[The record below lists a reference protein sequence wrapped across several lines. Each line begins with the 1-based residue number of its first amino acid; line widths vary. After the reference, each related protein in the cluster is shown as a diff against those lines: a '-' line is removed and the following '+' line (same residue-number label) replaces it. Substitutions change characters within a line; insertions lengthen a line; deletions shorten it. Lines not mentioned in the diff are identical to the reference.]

1 MQMKQT
7 SFNHYRQLM
16 HEKDD
21 EEEEEAATAFN
32 EVAC

>member
-16 HEKDD
+16 HGKDD